1 MTAAAL
7 PTQYP
12 GLVVVGF
19 DAGKA
24 QKAAIR
30 NKYFLG
36 AITQDPYKI
45 GYDSMELAYKAV
57 KGEPVANVDTGAK
70 FYDSTN
76 MDQPDIAQ
84 LLYD

>member
-1 MTAAAL
+1 M
-7 PTQYP
+7 
-12 GLVVVGF
+12 VVGF

-36 AITQDPYKI
+36 SITQDPYNI
-45 GYDSMELAYKAV
+45 GFQAVTLAVKAV
-57 KGEPVANVDTGAK
+57 KGQPVANIDTGAK

-76 MDQPDIAQ
+76 IDNPDIAQ
-84 LLYD
+84 LVYD